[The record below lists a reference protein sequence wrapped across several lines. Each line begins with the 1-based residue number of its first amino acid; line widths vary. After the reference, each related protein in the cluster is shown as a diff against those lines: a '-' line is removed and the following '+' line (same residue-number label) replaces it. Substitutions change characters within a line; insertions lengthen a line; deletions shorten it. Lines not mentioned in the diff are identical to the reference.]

1 MATNYTA
8 TFTDMGNGLG
18 GFLSAIQDPVIT
30 FVVVFALVGIV
41 LAIGYAIAKKVGH
54 SISKK

>member
-1 MATNYTA
+1 MATNYST

-18 GFLSAIQDPVIT
+18 GFLTAIQDPVIT

-41 LAIGYAIAKKVGH
+41 LSIGYAIAKKVGH
-54 SISKK
+54 GISKK